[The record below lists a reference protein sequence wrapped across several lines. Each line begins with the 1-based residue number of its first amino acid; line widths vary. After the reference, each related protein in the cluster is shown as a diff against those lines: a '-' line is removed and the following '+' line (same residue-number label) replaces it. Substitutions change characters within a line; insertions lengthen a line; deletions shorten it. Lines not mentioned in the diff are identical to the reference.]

1 MAELADARDLKSR
14 VLGREGS
21 SPSGATTLTCTRHP
35 NVHYGVTMT
44 TKTQKAA
51 MKQIPS
57 VTLPPIERLRSVM
70 ASLRDPDGGCA
81 WDIEQSFETIAPYTI
96 EEAYEVADA
105 ITEGDMP
112 HLEEEL
118 GDLLLQV
125 IYHTQIG
132 EEAGH
137 FDFNSVAHAI
147 TEKMIRRHPHVFGT
161 DRVADAETQIQNWE
175 AQKAEE
181 RAHKAAESNSRASAL
196 DGVSSAFPALMRA
209 VKLQKRA
216 GRVGFDWPEV
226 DQVFDKL
233 EEEVSEIRAELKDEP
248 TERDPDRIEDEI
260 GDLLFVCVNLAR
272 KLNIDPESALRRCN
286 RKFETRFRAV
296 EATLQAETGRTI
308 EQAELDELDALWQRA
323 KQFGKPLT

>member
-1 MAELADARDLKSR
+1 
-14 VLGREGS
+14 
-21 SPSGATTLTCTRHP
+21 
-35 NVHYGVTMT
+35 MT
-44 TKTQKAA
+44 TQTKKSA

-57 VTLPPIERLRSVM
+57 ANLPPIERLQLVM
-70 ASLRDPDGGCA
+70 ASLRDPDGGCP
-81 WDIEQSFETIAPYTI
+81 WDIEQTYETIAPYTI

-125 IYHTQIG
+125 MYYTQIG
-132 EEAGH
+132 QESGH
-137 FDFNSVAHAI
+137 FDFDSVAHGI
-147 TEKMIRRHPHVFGT
+147 TEKMIRRHPHVFGSDNVT
-161 DRVADAETQIQNWE
+161 DAETQTRNWE

-181 RAHKAAESNSRASAL
+181 RARKAAENDVRESAL

-233 EEEVSEIRAELKDEP
+233 EEEVAEIQAELKDDP
-248 TERDPDRIEDEI
+248 KERDPDRIEDEI

-272 KLNIDPESALRRCN
+272 KLDVDPESALRRCN

-296 EATLQAETGRTI
+296 ETMLQDETGRSM
-308 EQAELDELDALWQRA
+308 EQADLDELEVFWQRS
-323 KQFGKPLT
+323 KQFDKT

>member
-1 MAELADARDLKSR
+1 MAELVDARDLKSR

-21 SPSGATTLTCTRHP
+21 SPSGATILTYTHHP
-35 NVHYGVTMT
+35 KLYYGATMT
-44 TKTQKAA
+44 TQTQKSA

-57 VTLPPIERLRSVM
+57 AALPPIERLRSVM

-81 WDIEQSFETIAPYTI
+81 WDIEQSFATIAPYTI

-125 IYHTQIG
+125 MYHSQIG

-137 FDFNSVAHAI
+137 FDFNSVTHAI
-147 TEKMIRRHPHVFGT
+147 TEKMIRRHPHVFGAVS
-161 DRVADAETQIQNWE
+161 VADAETQTRNWE

-181 RAHKAAESNSRASAL
+181 RARKAEESNIRESAL

-216 GRVGFDWPEV
+216 GRVGFDWPEGN
-226 DQVFDKL
+226 
-233 EEEVSEIRAELKDEP
+233 S
-248 TERDPDRIEDEI
+248 
-260 GDLLFVCVNLAR
+260 G
-272 KLNIDPESALRRCN
+272 
-286 RKFETRFRAV
+286 
-296 EATLQAETGRTI
+296 
-308 EQAELDELDALWQRA
+308 
-323 KQFGKPLT
+323 

>member
-1 MAELADARDLKSR
+1 MTAQIKKS
-14 VLGREGS
+14 
-21 SPSGATTLTCTRHP
+21 
-35 NVHYGVTMT
+35 
-44 TKTQKAA
+44 A

-57 VTLPPIERLRSVM
+57 PNLPPIERLRQVM
-70 ASLRDPDGGCA
+70 ASLRDPDGGCP
-81 WDIEQSFETIAPYTI
+81 WDIEQNFETIAPYTI

-125 IYHTQIG
+125 MYHTQIG
-132 EEAGH
+132 QEAGH
-137 FDFNSVAHAI
+137 FDFDSVAHAI
-147 TEKMIRRHPHVFGT
+147 TEKMIRRHPHVFSS
-161 DRVADAETQIQNWE
+161 DNVVDAETQTLNWE

-181 RAHKAAESNSRASAL
+181 RARKAAESNARQSAL

-233 EEEVSEIRAELKDEP
+233 EEEIAEVRAELKDDAK
-248 TERDPDRIEDEI
+248 ERDPERVEDEI

-272 KLNIDPESALRRCN
+272 KLDIDPESALRRCN

-296 EATLQAETGRTI
+296 ESMLEKETGRSP
-308 EQAELDELDALWQRA
+308 EQAELDELEALWQRA
-323 KQFGKPLT
+323 KRFDKA

>member
-1 MAELADARDLKSR
+1 
-14 VLGREGS
+14 
-21 SPSGATTLTCTRHP
+21 
-35 NVHYGVTMT
+35 
-44 TKTQKAA
+44 
-51 MKQIPS
+51 MKPIPS
-57 VTLPPIERLRSVM
+57 LDLSPVERLRLVL
-70 ASLRDPDGGCA
+70 AHLRDPDEGCP

-125 IYHTQIG
+125 MYHTQIG
-132 EEAGH
+132 QEAGH
-137 FDFNSVAHAI
+137 FDFDSVAHAI
-147 TEKMIRRHPHVFGT
+147 TEKMIRRHPHVFGSA
-161 DRVADAETQIQNWE
+161 DVADAEAQTLNWE
-175 AQKAEE
+175 TQKAEE
-181 RAHKAAESNSRASAL
+181 RARKAAESNIRESAL

-233 EEEVSEIRAELKDEP
+233 EEEIAEVQAELKDNIK
-248 TERDPDRIEDEI
+248 ERDPNRIEDEI

-272 KLNIDPESALRRCN
+272 KLDVDPESALRRSN
-286 RKFETRFRAV
+286 RKFETRFRAM
-296 EATLQAETGRTI
+296 EAMLQDETKRSM
-308 EQAELDELDALWQRA
+308 EQTALEELEELWQRA
-323 KQFGKPLT
+323 KKFDKA